1 MQLVSQF
8 TAFSLL
14 ALLANLKVF
23 ITGKLKLSKIKS
35 VLVFNGIVFG
45 IIALIFSGCLFS
57 GTVVSK
63 FTVITAF
70 LYAGCTVAYQI
81 LYVLALEKGPISLLI
96 LINNFYVVPC
106 AVAGAIFFNEDFS
119 FFQII
124 GLITTLISVFL
135 IVGNKKG
142 DKKGNTGFI
151 LMTVAMIASA
161 LAMLIQRYHQKT
173 EFAYERNGFL
183 FFSYLFSAIA
193 VFIIYLFL
201 KNKSISER
209 NGKKIIISGIQVG
222 FILAAYQI
230 LLITLSGKV
239 NSMVMYP
246 LNSGLTLIVN
256 FIMCAIFFKEKMLL
270 RQKIGAIIGVIAVII
285 TVI

>member
-1 MQLVSQF
+1 MQLVLQF

-23 ITGKLKLSKIKS
+23 ITGKLKLSELKS

-45 IIALIFSGCLFS
+45 IIVLIFSGCLFS

-201 KNKSISER
+201 KNKSISET
-209 NGKKIIISGIQVG
+209 NGKKIIINGMRVG

-256 FIMCAIFFKEKMLL
+256 FIMCAIFFKEKMQL